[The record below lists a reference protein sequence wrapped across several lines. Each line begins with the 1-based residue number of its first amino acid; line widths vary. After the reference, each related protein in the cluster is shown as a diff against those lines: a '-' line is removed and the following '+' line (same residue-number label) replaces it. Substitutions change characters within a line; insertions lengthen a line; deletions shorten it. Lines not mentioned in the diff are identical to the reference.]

1 MFELFS
7 VSEVGNIFGS
17 DGKYFK
23 LYRSYGC
30 SLNSGI
36 IV

>member
-1 MFELFS
+1 MLEVCS
-7 VSEVGNIFGS
+7 ASEVGNIFGS

-36 IV
+36 IA